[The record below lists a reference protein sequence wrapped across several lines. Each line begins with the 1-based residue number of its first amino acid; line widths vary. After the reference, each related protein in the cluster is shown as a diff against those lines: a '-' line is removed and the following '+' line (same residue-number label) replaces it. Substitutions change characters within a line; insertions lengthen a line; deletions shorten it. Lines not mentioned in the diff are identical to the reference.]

1 MEVEFDVKVTSG
13 ALYDYMMYHTFTGF
27 QGIIGTLCGIFLIMI
42 FFMGQPFWYLIAGIV
57 VIGYLPITLFLK
69 SKQQYLMTPAFKEPL
84 HYVLNDE
91 GVTISQGETTES
103 QTWENMVKAVSTP
116 GSIILY
122 TSKVNASI
130 FPKKDL
136 GDKKAAVVQ
145 IISVHMEP
153 KKVKIRG
160 N

>member
-27 QGIIGTLCGIFLIMI
+27 QGIIGTLCGVFLIMI

-69 SKQQYLMTPAFKEPL
+69 SKQQYHMTPAFKEPL

-122 TSKVNASI
+122 TSKVKASI

-145 IISVHMEP
+145 IISAHMEP